1 MQGWGNKQA
10 QIMKSIADHIKA
22 FDLLPK
28 DYSKVERFQHD
39 QVCILGDDSDYCE
52 KMELRSG
59 KTHGRK
65 ISQAI
70 IVVIQGKEDGGLYQ
84 GIASVDGTINPGG
97 IQEVELTRFDN
108 WIGRTEVREIK
119 GRVP

>member
-1 MQGWGNKQA
+1 
-10 QIMKSIADHIKA
+10 MKSIADHIKA
-22 FDLLPK
+22 FDLLLK

-39 QVCILGDDSDYCE
+39 QVYILGDDSDYCE

-59 KTHGRK
+59 KTNGRK
-65 ISQAI
+65 TSQAI

-84 GIASVDGTINPGG
+84 GVASVDGTINPGG
-97 IQEVELTRFDN
+97 IQEVELARFGN